1 MKINI
6 EQVQENHIQTVVDFV
21 VQSRKLLFP
30 MLTHDTIPLDLLH
43 FETTYL
49 HNSQGCFLIAKS
61 ASDHI
66 VACIG
71 MKAYDHRFQR
81 LNYQDVI
88 TSEVVKLFVDP
99 AYRRNGLA
107 TELLAK
113 LKSIAFARGIGRLYL
128 HTHPFLTGAYE
139 FWLHCGFQFTYQEVD
154 PIFQT
159 IHMEMSLLESANTKM

>member
-6 EQVQENHIQTVVDFV
+6 EQVQENHIQRVIDFV
-21 VQSRKLLFP
+21 LQARKLLFP
-30 MLTHDTIPLDLLH
+30 MLAHDTIPHDLLH

-49 HNSQGCFLIAKS
+49 HNSQGCFLIAKN

-81 LNYQDVI
+81 LNYQGGI

-99 AYRRNGLA
+99 AYRRIGLA
-107 TELLAK
+107 TELFAK
-113 LKSIAFARGIGRLYL
+113 LKIIALNRDIGRLYL

-139 FWLHCGFQFTYQEVD
+139 FWLHCGFQFTYQETD

-159 IHMEMSLLESANTKM
+159 IHMEMPLLKSANTKR